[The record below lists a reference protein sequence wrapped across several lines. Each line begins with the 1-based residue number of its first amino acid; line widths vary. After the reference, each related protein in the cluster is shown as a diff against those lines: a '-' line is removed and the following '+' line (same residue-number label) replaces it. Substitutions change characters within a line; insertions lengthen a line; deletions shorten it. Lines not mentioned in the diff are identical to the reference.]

1 MAEVEAGFLQSPLS
15 ASQRSAAF
23 GHENCLD
30 IRRFL
35 ITQGQ
40 KDSPMDDALRL
51 RLRDVDVF
59 AAMALELGRRSK
71 AMGEKAET
79 WVGRCVDVS
88 KAYKQ
93 LGISVDHQDLAVI
106 APESGEMKYFQSNT
120 LLFDISSAAF
130 AFNRVS
136 ALFGFSSIG

>member
-1 MAEVEAGFLQSPLS
+1 
-15 ASQRSAAF
+15 
-23 GHENCLD
+23 
-30 IRRFL
+30 
-35 ITQGQ
+35 
-40 KDSPMDDALRL
+40 MDDALRL

-93 LGISVDHQDLAVI
+93 LGISADHQDLAVI
-106 APESGEMKYFQSNT
+106 APESGGDEVLLQSKHFVIRHFLSRPSLST
-120 LLFDISSAAF
+120 GSQYYL
-130 AFNRVS
+130 VS
-136 ALFGFSSIG
+136 HQ

>member
-1 MAEVEAGFLQSPLS
+1 
-15 ASQRSAAF
+15 
-23 GHENCLD
+23 
-30 IRRFL
+30 
-35 ITQGQ
+35 
-40 KDSPMDDALRL
+40 MDDALRL

-93 LGISVDHQDLAVI
+93 LGISADHQDLAVI

-136 ALFGFSSIG
+136 VLFGFSSIG